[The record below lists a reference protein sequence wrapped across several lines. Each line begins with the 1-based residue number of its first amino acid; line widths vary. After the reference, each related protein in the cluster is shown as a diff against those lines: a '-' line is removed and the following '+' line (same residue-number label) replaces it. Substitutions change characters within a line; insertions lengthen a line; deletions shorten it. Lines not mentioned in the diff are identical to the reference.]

1 MDFTKRRKKKLKS
14 SNLDGDGEEE
24 TESLGFI
31 EGTAKLVRWHS
42 QIKTVKKKNSDSY
55 FKLAVCFLFC
65 FFLLETDNGD
75 WSVKR
80 KWLFR

>member
-31 EGTAKLVRWHS
+31 EGTAKLVR
-42 QIKTVKKKNSDSY
+42 
-55 FKLAVCFLFC
+55 
-65 FFLLETDNGD
+65 
-75 WSVKR
+75 
-80 KWLFR
+80 